1 MKKLV
6 LALMVMV
13 SMNVVANEQEKVDLL
28 IQEVNLEMDKQVK
41 LMQANLE
48 KEIAEKIEN
57 EIDNTIKIVETEKI

>member
-48 KEIAEKIEN
+48 KEISEKIEK